1 MNFWIK
7 NLDNPSWDKWMNYKP
22 WVVEH
27 AQNKCW
33 WVDQDFINCV
43 DNNKLPFSLNTVIFS
58 YKYNYFTSTWE
69 VFNENLE
76 MGSKIE
82 NKEYVI
88 IHFKA
93 NFKDLYNIENPE
105 IYNIDNILNKKT
117 LTTESSFKKINDKF
131 MSRGEKRFHIV

>member
-1 MNFWIK
+1 
-7 NLDNPSWDKWMNYKP
+7 
-22 WVVEH
+22 
-27 AQNKCW
+27 
-33 WVDQDFINCV
+33 
-43 DNNKLPFSLNTVIFS
+43 
-58 YKYNYFTSTWE
+58 
-69 VFNENLE
+69 